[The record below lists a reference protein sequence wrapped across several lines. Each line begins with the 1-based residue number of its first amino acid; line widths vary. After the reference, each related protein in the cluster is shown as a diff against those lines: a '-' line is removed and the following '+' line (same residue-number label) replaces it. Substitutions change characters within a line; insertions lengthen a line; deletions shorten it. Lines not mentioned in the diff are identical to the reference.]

1 MIIGIT
7 AEWNPFHLGHAYM
20 VEHLKREY
28 PDARLLAVMSGPF
41 VQRGEPAL
49 FDKWARASWA
59 VQAGVDAVL
68 ELPGTAALQSA
79 DRFAESAVL
88 HLHTLHCTHIAF
100 GTESATV
107 QELQEAARWSAS
119 DEYLSV
125 LHSFLN
131 RL

>member
-49 FDKWARASWA
+49 FDKWAPSSYPALHSYCLWHRIRN
-59 VQAGVDAVL
+59 G
-68 ELPGTAALQSA
+68 PGTAGSGPMVCQ
-79 DRFAESAVL
+79 
-88 HLHTLHCTHIAF
+88 
-100 GTESATV
+100 
-107 QELQEAARWSAS
+107 
-119 DEYLSV
+119 
-125 LHSFLN
+125 
-131 RL
+131 

>member
-28 PDARLLAVMSGPF
+28 PDTRLLAVMSGPF

-68 ELPGTAALQSA
+68 ELPGIFIPCTARILPLAQNPQRSRNCRKRPDGLPVMNTCQY
-79 DRFAESAVL
+79 F
-88 HLHTLHCTHIAF
+88 TPF
-100 GTESATV
+100 
-107 QELQEAARWSAS
+107 
-119 DEYLSV
+119 
-125 LHSFLN
+125 
-131 RL
+131 

>member
-79 DRFAESAVL
+79 DRFA
-88 HLHTLHCTHIAF
+88 
-100 GTESATV
+100 
-107 QELQEAARWSAS
+107 
-119 DEYLSV
+119 
-125 LHSFLN
+125 
-131 RL
+131 

>member
-59 VQAGVDAVL
+59 VHAGVDAVL
-68 ELPGTAALQSA
+68 ARIVLPNRQCSIFIPCTARILPLAQNPQRSRNCRKRPDGLPVMNTCQY
-79 DRFAESAVL
+79 F
-88 HLHTLHCTHIAF
+88 TPF
-100 GTESATV
+100 
-107 QELQEAARWSAS
+107 
-119 DEYLSV
+119 
-125 LHSFLN
+125 
-131 RL
+131 